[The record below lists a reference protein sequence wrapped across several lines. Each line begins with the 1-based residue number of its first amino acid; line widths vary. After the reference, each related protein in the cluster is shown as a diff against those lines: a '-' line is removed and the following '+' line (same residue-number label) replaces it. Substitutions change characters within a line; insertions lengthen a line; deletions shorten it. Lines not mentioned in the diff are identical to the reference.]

1 MDLTNP
7 TQENVDYMMKTI
19 TTKLKMVNAGVFE
32 NLQLENIHYDTL
44 LDLYTLIDRKANFSP
59 RDMQLFAEELK
70 SIRK

>member
-7 TQENVDYMMKTI
+7 TQENVDYMIKTI

>member
-7 TQENVDYMMKTI
+7 TQENVDYMIKTI
-19 TTKLKMVNAGVFE
+19 TTKLKMANAGVFE

-70 SIRK
+70 AIRK

>member
-7 TQENVDYMMKTI
+7 TQENVDYMIKTI

-70 SIRK
+70 AIRK

>member
-1 MDLTNP
+1 MDLTNR
-7 TQENVDYMMKTI
+7 TQENVDYMIKTI

-70 SIRK
+70 AIRK